1 MNYLEDIKIDESGL
15 DVEWLN
21 QPRLVFTYSEEVA
34 KNKKRLDL
42 KNEKLSILRAEL
54 DRKIRTNPDK
64 YGIEKITEGAVSNTI
79 LTQEEY
85 KELTREVIEVRYD
98 YDMSR
103 SALSAIDSKKSALEN
118 LVKLHGQNYFAGP
131 TIPRNLNKEW
141 LESQKEKQVNTE
153 ISKSLQRRKA

>member
-1 MNYLEDIKIDESGL
+1 
-15 DVEWLN
+15 
-21 QPRLVFTYSEEVA
+21 
-34 KNKKRLDL
+34 
-42 KNEKLSILRAEL
+42 
-54 DRKIRTNPDK
+54 
-64 YGIEKITEGAVSNTI
+64 
-79 LTQEEY
+79 
-85 KELTREVIEVRYD
+85 LTREVIEVRYD